1 LVFVTNLTVMTQSQ
15 QLRRLFVVG
24 FIALSLGVLD
34 SIIKGTGTG
43 LFGALSETAAPW
55 FVLAFVAG
63 AATSDHRFALSAF
76 AGFESTILALVG
88 FYFVN
93 SLIFS
98 FGATTWLGSFYLAL
112 LSGKSYFGLALVSG
126 PFFGA
131 CGAWWRRNHSTVPV
145 IALGLLFVV
154 EAVVRATQA
163 SIFAHY
169 ADPVVAIEM
178 LVGVLWMVL
187 AIRTTKA
194 LRRRANYQQAHRTS
208 QLSHLASFV
217 RQRVR

>member
-1 LVFVTNLTVMTQSQ
+1 LEFVTNLTLMTRSQ
-15 QLRRLFVVG
+15 QLGRLLAVG
-24 FIALSLGVLD
+24 FIALALGVLD
-34 SIIKGTGTG
+34 SLIKGDGNG

-63 AATSDHRFALSAF
+63 AATSDRRLTLSAL

-98 FGATTWLGSFYLAL
+98 FGASTWLGSFHAAL
-112 LSGKSYFGLALVSG
+112 LTGRLYFGLALVTG

-131 CGAWWRRNHSTVPV
+131 CGAWWRKNHSVVPV
-145 IALGLLFVV
+145 IVLGLLFVL
-154 EAVVRATQA
+154 EAVARAPQA
-163 SIFAHY
+163 RIFAHY
-169 ADPVVAIEM
+169 AAAVVAIE
-178 LVGVLWMVL
+178 LTFGVLWMVL
-187 AIRTTKA
+187 ALHTTKT
-194 LRRRANYQQAHRTS
+194 LRQRSKVQHVRRSVQRP
-208 QLSHLASFV
+208 HLASFV